1 MDNIK
6 IFEKHF
12 RKGMIVKD
20 FEAFKRTHPT
30 LLKCILKAMDE
41 VLLQTE
47 VSSVERKFCT
57 FCKNEVSRMHI
68 NCQHCDAH
76 LMPD

>member
-1 MDNIK
+1 MENIK

-30 LLKCILKAMDE
+30 LLKCILEAMNE
-41 VLLQTE
+41 VLPQAD
-47 VSSVERKFCT
+47 VIKSV
-57 FCKNEVSRMHI
+57 CKHKWVCAEDNLNDVYCNKCYASH
-68 NCQHCDAH
+68 
-76 LMPD
+76 